1 MTDKTTS
8 IERAAAMLGQASPE
22 SAIERAAR
30 LMEQAKLDPSRID
43 PPRLDN
49 LQNPNLPLDLNVLNP
64 GAARGGMAARQ
75 RESFAPPLSDRDK
88 PTESKPITI
97 DFESMSRRG
106 LLSPL
111 GEKTRIAEEYRLIKR
126 FVLAKAFGRS
136 GGRAENDNLVMV
148 TSAKPREGKTFTAT
162 NMAIS
167 IALERDVHVLLV
179 DADLVRPAVM
189 KTLGVTAERGLI
201 ELLAD
206 PSLDVSDVMLR
217 TNIDRFSLL
226 PAGNFHHMSPELITS
241 ERMARLCSDLATRY
255 PDRIIMFDSP
265 PLLATS
271 EPTMLARLVG
281 QIVFVVEAERTS
293 EIAVRSALE
302 LIADCPDVMMVLNK
316 ARAGLGTQNFGSYYS
331 YYGRRK
337 QKQKQKRK

>member
-8 IERAAAMLGQASPE
+8 IERAAAMLGQTPAE

-30 LMEQAKLDPSRID
+30 LMEQAKLQPT
-43 PPRLDN
+43 RLEG
-49 LQNPNLPLDLNVLNP
+49 LHGTSVPLDLDVLNQSAAP
-64 GAARGGMAARQ
+64 ARGIATPRPQEAF
-75 RESFAPPLSDRDK
+75 SPPPFTDRLR

-97 DFESMSRRG
+97 DFEAMSRRG

-126 FVLAKAFGRS
+126 FLLAKAFGRN
-136 GGRAENDNLVMV
+136 GGRAESDNLVMV
-148 TSAKPREGKTFTAT
+148 TSAKPREGKTFTAI

-179 DADLVRPAVM
+179 DADLVRPTVM
-189 KTLGVTAERGLI
+189 KTLGLSSDRGLI

-241 ERMARLCSDLATRY
+241 ERMARLCHDLATRY
-255 PDRIIMFDSP
+255 PDRVIIFDSP

-281 QIVFVVEAERTS
+281 QIVYVVEAERTS
-293 EIAVRSALE
+293 EVAVRSALE

-337 QKQKQKRK
+337 QKRK